1 MLTLE
6 RWRRKSIYS
15 LGGRRGTRASALTV
29 RRQGWP
35 DVWATGRMS
44 GASGEAGCPG
54 WGRMSGASGEAGCPG
69 WGPDVRAGGQNFWMF
84 CSVAPDVRAFGRM
97 SGLDTGCPGPVGLGV
112 WAAAAVDAP
121 GAGCPGSW
129 PDVRGLE
136 GELARF
142 RWFSSSMDLAACPS
156 SCTSPGGSS

>member
-1 MLTLE
+1 MS
-6 RWRRKSIYS
+6 R
-15 LGGRRGTRASALTV
+15 LG
-29 RRQGWP
+29 
-35 DVWATGRMS
+35 GRMS
-44 GASGEAGCPG
+44 GLEGKTSGCSVAWRRMSGLLAGFPG
-54 WGRMSGASGEAGCPG
+54 WGRMSG
-69 WGPDVRAGGQNFWMF
+69 
-84 CSVAPDVRAFGRM
+84 
-97 SGLDTGCPGPVGLGV
+97 LDAGCPGPVGLGV

-156 SCTSPGGSS
+156 SRASSGGSS